1 VRHTFR
7 HILSGL
13 VVATALASALPHAA
27 AQAPATGQV
36 SPLTPPTAG
45 GVAGTPEAD
54 TTDADAAPS
63 GETAETSAEGDAAA
77 TSDAQSSEP
86 PPPPA
91 TVDPNDQARVDGWRA
106 ELDRIAELLTS
117 EDIGDHAL
125 VEQRRSIIE
134 LRDKINPL
142 TERLQPRANALTAR
156 LEELSLPDEQ
166 SALEP
171 ATLKQERELQTRLLV
186 AHEAILK
193 QAQATRL
200 RADELVATIEER
212 RRKLFAEQVGERRRS
227 ILNPNLWSDIVSELP
242 RAAVSLNLL
251 VDDWTTLIHNR
262 AGGTSAAAIIILLIA
277 SLIVVGPVRRFLDR
291 RTNRNPD
298 ATNVAALPRVTH
310 ASAIATVTVGI
321 AVTLLGG
328 FILLLDAF
336 DLSPLR
342 IDETLI
348 AALQSVALFA
358 AVRGLSQAIIAP
370 SRPTWRYLAVGDESA
385 ADIMKWVLVYG
396 GIFSIGLFI
405 VNMSDVL
412 AMPLPVIQG
421 LQGIFAVLT
430 AIASM
435 GTLHA
440 VARGLNE
447 ETDSA
452 ESSTVEVWRWLLPP
466 AWLTAIVA
474 ALAPLAG
481 YLTLGW
487 FLVGQSVWVS
497 VVLSVLFLALTFTD
511 ETISAGFRS
520 GTTVGNILSGNL
532 RFRTATIEQSGAVL
546 SGIIRIFLIIVAVS
560 VMLAP
565 FGLNSDD
572 LSSALRRLATGMSIG
587 SVTISP
593 TAIVGALVVFVI
605 GMLATRAFQRWL
617 DTRFLPHTRMDI
629 GLKTSVRTG
638 LGYIGVIFAGMVAFS
653 IAGFNLQN
661 VAIIAGALS
670 VGVGFG
676 LQSIVN
682 NFVSGLI
689 LLAERPIKAGDWIV
703 VGAEQGY
710 VKRINVRSTE
720 IETFDRST
728 VIVPNSD
735 LISGVVKNWMHT
747 DNSGRMIIDVR
758 VPFDTDPDMVH
769 DLLLEVAQ
777 AHPNVLAYPE
787 AKVYLS
793 DFGESAL
800 EFQIFC
806 YLGNVDYILSA
817 KSELR
822 FAVYRTLRD
831 NGISIPY
838 TRRDVHLTESRAG
851 RQTDGRGG
859 AQSTPHDTNPSAE
872 PISEAPDGD
881 GAEI

>member
-1 VRHTFR
+1 MRPVFR
-7 HILSGL
+7 RFLCGL
-13 VVATALASALPHAA
+13 VLAATFATGLPIAHAQDTGAAQPESAA
-27 AQAPATGQV
+27 ASTPAAERPTPSPHPGSAADGATPEQPAPA
-36 SPLTPPTAG
+36 
-45 GVAGTPEAD
+45 
-54 TTDADAAPS
+54 
-63 GETAETSAEGDAAA
+63 
-77 TSDAQSSEP
+77 
-86 PPPPA
+86 PA
-91 TVDPNDQARVDGWRA
+91 TVDPEDQALVDGWRA
-106 ELDRIAELLTS
+106 KLDQIAANLGS
-117 EDIGDHAL
+117 ETIADPIL
-125 VEQRRSIIE
+125 VELRRSGNAIRDQTKPLIDR
-134 LRDKINPL
+134 LR
-142 TERLQPRANALTAR
+142 PRADALRAR
-156 LEELSLPDEQ
+156 LDELSLPEEQ

-171 ATLKQERELQTRLLV
+171 ATLRHERETQARMLV
-186 AHEAILK
+186 SLEAILK

-200 RADELVATIEER
+200 RADELVSTIEER
-212 RRKLFAEQVGERRRS
+212 RRTLLAEQIGERRRS
-227 ILNPNLWSDIVSELP
+227 ILDPSLWRDIATEFPNAV
-242 RAAVSLNLL
+242 VSLNLL
-251 VDDWTTLIHNR
+251 VEDWTQLIRDR
-262 AGGTSAAAIIILLIA
+262 ARGTSAAALIVLLIA
-277 SLIVVGPVRRFLDR
+277 CLIVVGPVRRFLDR
-291 RTNRNPD
+291 RTNRDPD
-298 ATNVAALPRVTH
+298 ATNVGSLPRVTH
-310 ASAIATVTVGI
+310 AAAIASVAAGI
-321 AVTLLGG
+321 VLALLGG

-336 DLSPLR
+336 DLSPVR
-342 IDETLI
+342 IDETLY
-348 AALQSVALFA
+348 AALRSLLLFA

-370 SRPTWRYLAVGDESA
+370 SRPAWRYLTVSDGAAVV
-385 ADIMKWVLVYG
+385 ITKWVILYG
-396 GIFSIGLFI
+396 GIFSAGLF
-405 VNMSDVL
+405 VVSMSDVL
-412 AMPLPVIQG
+412 ALPLPVIQG
-421 LQGIFAVLT
+421 LQGIFAVVT

-440 VARGLNE
+440 IARGLNE
-447 ETDSA
+447 DSDSPDGGTIA
-452 ESSTVEVWRWLLPP
+452 IWRWLLPP

-474 ALAPLAG
+474 VLAPIAG

-487 FLVGQSVWVS
+487 FLVGQAFWVS
-497 VVLSVLFLALTFTD
+497 MVLSILFLALAFTD
-511 ETISAGFRS
+511 ETVSAAFRP
-520 GTTVGNILSGNL
+520 GTTVGNVLSGNL
-532 RFRTATIEQSGAVL
+532 RFRMATIEQFGAIL
-546 SGIIRIFLIIVAVS
+546 SGVLRILLIVVAVTL
-560 VMLAP
+560 MLAP
-565 FGLNSDD
+565 FGVNSDD
-572 LSSALRRLATGMSIG
+572 LSSAVRRLATNLSIG

-593 TAIVGALVVFVI
+593 TGIVFALAVFAV

-638 LGYIGVIFAGMVAFS
+638 LGYLGVIVAGMVAFS

-747 DNSGRMIIDVR
+747 DNSGRVIIDVR
-758 VPFDTDPDMVH
+758 VPFDVDPDQVH

-800 EFQIFC
+800 EFQMFC
-806 YLGNVDYILSA
+806 FLGNVDYILSA

-822 FAVYRTLRD
+822 FAVFRALRE
-831 NGISIPY
+831 NGIEIPY
-838 TRRDVHLTESRAG
+838 TRRDVHVTESRPAHPGRDDEAAPTGRRDAG
-851 RQTDGRGG
+851 PTR
-859 AQSTPHDTNPSAE
+859 E
-872 PISEAPDGD
+872 PVSDAPDGD